1 MGSMEVF
8 AVGEAIEIRS
18 NDRLLFKVTP
28 AGCVEYFKDGWLH
41 TVDIAETLRTGKAVV
56 TRSYVGKNHVLT
68 KIDMCARINRN

>member
-1 MGSMEVF
+1 VC
-8 AVGEAIEIRS
+8 AVSESIEIRS

-56 TRSYVGKNHVLT
+56 TRSYVGKTHILT
-68 KIDMCARINRN
+68 RIDICDRIRSN